1 LSRRTG
7 RPILA
12 EFLCRR
18 KRNGGNN
25 AERSFF
31 KAVTLDRLAPDE
43 SAKAAIFLASDYTS
57 YIKGTELLVD
67 GDKAVDAV
75 SNLGTTSRT
84 LRYSEFLRICCRHQE
99 LKGCAGAVVRYGP

>member
-57 YIKGTELLVD
+57 YIKGTELLV
-67 GDKAVDAV
+67 KASMLYRTWEQPLALCATVNFYAFAA
-75 SNLGTTSRT
+75 GT
-84 LRYSEFLRICCRHQE
+84 
-99 LKGCAGAVVRYGP
+99 KN

>member
-1 LSRRTG
+1 MSGRTG

-57 YIKGTELLVD
+57 YINGTELLAD

-84 LRYSEFLRICCRHQE
+84 FYSEFLRICCRHPE
-99 LKGCAGAVVRYGP
+99 LKGCAGALVRYGP